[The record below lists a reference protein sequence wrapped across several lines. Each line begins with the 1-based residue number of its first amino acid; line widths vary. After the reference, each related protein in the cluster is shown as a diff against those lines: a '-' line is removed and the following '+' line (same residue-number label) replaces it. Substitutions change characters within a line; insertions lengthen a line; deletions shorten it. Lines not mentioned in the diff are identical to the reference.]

1 MTELDIFNLV
11 KKGGYNPLDGPLT
24 TNELNRFK
32 TAGLF
37 KQQSDLENQIQDT
50 NNRIN
55 SLNLQQVQNKRP
67 PNVLQKIGSAFGQY
81 GMDNRM
87 PTDEFLNL
95 SKNERRKMQIEGL
108 QKFGEMMNLVAA
120 QQSGSPQR
128 IAQAQ
133 NTIAQR
139 KAIADA
145 EREEAEKKAKQ
156 EQLLASMNPEQRR
169 IYETYGAQAA
179 YDYEFNKPE
188 RKIIEG
194 ADGFKYYLDGSRVLP
209 NIGIKKDK
217 GDVFKAENDLR
228 DEHQKLSG
236 TFIDVRDAYGR
247 ILSNAEKQ
255 TAASDLSLIF
265 NYMKMLDPGSVVREG
280 EFANAQNSAGV
291 PDRIRSRY
299 NNVLKGERLA
309 ENTRKDFIE
318 TAQRLYQTQL
328 SGQTLLDKNYENLS
342 KTYGLNPDNVVLD
355 FTKEIANKEF
365 GYNLSIMSND
375 QLATLDE
382 KNYNEDQIELI
393 KKELEKR
400 LK

>member
-1 MTELDIFNLV
+1 MTELEKFNLMLQ
-11 KKGGYNPLDGPLT
+11 GGYNPMGGAIT
-24 TNELNRFK
+24 TNQMEDFK
-32 TAGLF
+32 TAALF
-37 KQQSDLENQIQDT
+37 NQIQDT
-50 NNRIN
+50 NNLIS
-55 SLNLQQVQNKRP
+55 SLNIPNNPNPVPSTADEDLLKR
-67 PNVLQKIGSAFGQY
+67 QKRGNMLIAFGDLLR
-81 GMDNRM
+81 GKDA
-87 PTDEFLNL
+87 TAGFT
-95 SKNERRKMQIEGL
+95 
-108 QKFGEMMNLVAA
+108 
-120 QQSGSPQR
+120 QR
-128 IAQAQ
+128 QAMF
-133 NTIAQR
+133 
-139 KAIADA
+139 DA
-145 EREEAEKKAKQ
+145 ERERAERKAKQ

-169 IYETYGAQAA
+169 IYETYGPQAA

-188 RKIIEG
+188 RKIVEG

-342 KTYGLNPDNVVLD
+342 NTYGLNPKNVVLN
-355 FTKEIANKEF
+355 FTSEIANKEF